1 MLCDTAD
8 TEVFIMVTNLEKLA
22 QEAKLASYTLASLS
36 TVAKNQALNAVADKL
51 EENKELIFQ
60 ENSKDLEEA
69 KSLLE
74 SGEINKSTFNRLK
87 LDENKMRDM
96 IKGIRDVKKLE
107 DPVNKKLWAMG
118 MDTGLDL
125 YRVSCP
131 IGVIGVIFEARPD
144 VIPQICSLAIKSANA
159 VLLKGGK
166 EAHNTNTILVKLIKE
181 ALEQADF
188 PKEAINLL
196 YSREDVAKM
205 LSMDKYID
213 LIIPRGGNSLVQYIK
228 SNTKIPVM
236 GHADGICHI
245 YIDEQAD
252 VKKATDVC
260 IDAKTQYPS
269 ACNAVETILI
279 HESLLVNYLPQLVI
293 ELEKAQVEVR
303 GCERCREFVPHLK
316 RATKEDWSTEYG
328 DKIVS
333 IKAVR
338 DIFDAIAHIN
348 IYGSGHTD
356 CIISEDKQAVETFM
370 NLVDSAG
377 VFANASTR
385 FADGYR
391 YGLGAEV
398 GISTAKTHARGPV
411 GLEGL
416 VIYKYKLYGAG
427 QTVAPYADGKKTF
440 IHQRII

>member
-1 MLCDTAD
+1 MSET
-8 TEVFIMVTNLEKLA
+8 LESIA
-22 QEAKLASYTLASLS
+22 QNAKLASYSLASLD
-36 TVAKNQALNAVADKL
+36 TLTKNNALEAVADKL
-51 EENKELIFQ
+51 EQNKPLILQ
-60 ENSKDLEEA
+60 ENAKDLEEA
-69 KSLLE
+69 KALLE
-74 SGEINKSTFNRLK
+74 SGEINQSTYNRLK

-96 IKGIRDVKKLE
+96 IQGIRDVKSLE

-144 VIPQICSLAIKSANA
+144 VIPQISALAIKSANA
-159 VLLKGGK
+159 VILKGGK
-166 EAHNTNTILVKLIKE
+166 EAYNTNVILTKLINE
-181 ALEQADF
+181 ALAQTESF
-188 PKEAINLL
+188 PKDTINLIF
-196 YSREDVAKM
+196 SREDVAKM
-205 LSMDKYID
+205 LTMDKYID
-213 LIIPRGGNSLVQYIK
+213 LIIPRGGNALVQYIK

-245 YIDEQAD
+245 YIDEFAD
-252 VKKATDVC
+252 VKKATDIC

-269 ACNAVETILI
+269 ACNAVETVLI
-279 HESLLVNYLPQLVI
+279 HESLIENYLPQLVI
-293 ELEKAQVEVR
+293 EYEKAGVTVKA
-303 GCERCREFVPHLK
+303 CEKCKEFVPHVQL
-316 RATKEDWSTEYG
+316 ATKEDWATEYG
-328 DKIVS
+328 DKIIS
-333 IKAVR
+333 IKAVK

-348 IYGSGHTD
+348 VYGSGHTD
-356 CIISEDKQAVETFM
+356 CIISEDKQSIEVFM

-385 FADGYR
+385 FADGFR

-416 VIYKYKLYGAG
+416 VIYKYKMYGSG

>member
-1 MLCDTAD
+1 
-8 TEVFIMVTNLEKLA
+8 MVINLEQIA
-22 QEAKLASYTLASLS
+22 QNAKLASYTLASLP
-36 TVAKNQALNAVADKL
+36 TLTKNQALLAIAKKLEDSKLLIL
-51 EENKELIFQ
+51 EENA
-60 ENSKDLEEA
+60 KDLEEA
-69 KSLLE
+69 KKLVE
-74 SGEINKSTFNRLK
+74 SGEINQSTFNRLK
-87 LDENKMRDM
+87 LDDNKMRDM
-96 IKGIRDVKKLE
+96 VKGIRDVKKLE

-144 VIPQICSLAIKSANA
+144 VIPQISALAIKSANA

-166 EAHNTNTILVKLIKE
+166 EAHHTNEILVKLIKE
-181 ALEQADF
+181 ALSEVPGF
-188 PKEAINLL
+188 PLDTINLL
-196 YSREDVAKM
+196 YSREDVSKM

-213 LIIPRGGNSLVQYIK
+213 LIIPRGGNALVQYIK
-228 SNTKIPVM
+228 NNTKIPVM

-245 YIDEQAD
+245 YIDEEAD
-252 VKKATDVC
+252 VKKATDICV
-260 IDAKTQYPS
+260 DAKTQYPS
-269 ACNAVETILI
+269 ACNAVETILV
-279 HESLLVNYLPQLVI
+279 HESLLENYLPQLVI
-293 ELEKAQVEVR
+293 ELEKAQVRVK
-303 GCERCREFVPHLK
+303 GCEVCKKYVPHLEL
-316 RATKEDWSTEYG
+316 ATKEDWATEYG

-333 IKAVR
+333 IKAVK

-356 CIISEDKQAVETFM
+356 CIISEDKQAIETFM

-398 GISTAKTHARGPV
+398 GISTSKTHARGPV

-416 VIYKYKLYGAG
+416 VIYKYKLFGSG

>member
-1 MLCDTAD
+1 
-8 TEVFIMVTNLEKLA
+8 MVISVETMA
-22 QEAKLASYTLASLS
+22 QNAKLASYTLSSIKTAVKNRALLNI
-36 TVAKNQALNAVADKL
+36 AKKI
-51 EENKELIFQ
+51 EENKQLILK
-60 ENSKDLEEA
+60 ENEKDLEQA
-69 KSLLE
+69 KQLLE
-74 SGEINKSTFNRLK
+74 NGEINQSTYNRLK

-96 IKGIRDVKKLE
+96 VNGIKDVKKLE

-118 MDTGLDL
+118 LDTGLDL

-144 VIPQICSLAIKSANA
+144 VIPQISALAIKSGNA
-159 VLLKGGK
+159 VILKGGK
-166 EAHNTNTILVKLIKE
+166 EAYNTNLILANLIKE
-181 ALEQADF
+181 ALSEIPEF
-188 PKEAINLL
+188 PENVINLL
-196 YSREDVAKM
+196 FTRDDVAQM
-205 LSMDKYID
+205 LALDKYID
-213 LIIPRGGNSLVQYIK
+213 LIIPRGGKSLVNYVK
-228 SNTKIPVM
+228 DNTKIPVM
-236 GHADGICHI
+236 GHSDGICHI
-245 YIDEQAD
+245 YIDEFAD
-252 VKKATDVC
+252 LKNAAEICV
-260 IDAKTQYPS
+260 DAKVQYPS

-279 HESLLVNYLPQLVI
+279 HESLVENYLPQLVE
-293 ELEKAQVEVR
+293 ELEKAGVTIK
-303 GCERCREFVPHLK
+303 GCEKCKESVPHIVQ
-316 RATKEDWSTEYG
+316 ATKEDWATEYG

-333 IKAVR
+333 IKSVK

-348 IYGSGHTD
+348 VYGSGHTD
-356 CIISEDKQAVETFM
+356 CILSENKQCVETFM

-398 GISTAKTHARGPV
+398 GISTSNTHARGPV

-416 VIYKYKLYGAG
+416 VIYKYKLFGSG